1 MATILDKDLTREST
15 VKVNEREVQVT
26 LTADQTVSMK
36 LKRMKTGVVSIGI
49 EQLYNQLSGGPS
61 TGETKSVVIDNTR
74 RGQKKE
80 DADMMISLH
89 DIRHRLNVSGFDYSV
104 TVKLD
109 GILRE
114 LIEDRKKA

>member
-1 MATILDKDLTREST
+1 MTPLDKDLSREST

-36 LKRMKTGVVSIGI
+36 LKGMKTGIVSIGI

-61 TGETKSVVIDNTR
+61 TGESKSVVIDNTKR
-74 RGQKKE
+74 NQRKGD

>member
-36 LKRMKTGVVSIGI
+36 LKGMKSGIVSIGI
-49 EQLYNQLSGGPS
+49 QELYNQLTGGSSESP
-61 TGETKSVVIDNTR
+61 TNKPVRIEHAKLGKKDN
-74 RGQKKE
+74 
-80 DADMMISLH
+80 ADMNISLH
-89 DIRHRLNVSGFDYSV
+89 DIRHRINVSGFDYA
-104 TVKLD
+104 TMTKLD

-114 LIEDRKKA
+114 LIEDRKRG